1 MYLSNDHKGPTIRK
15 VTGWVG
21 GGGGWGGGRVVAYKR
36 KFIGIYMYFFYSQ
49 LNARKEHTMMLPMVP
64 AKIARLI
71 TSALWRVQQ
80 CVNNALVTR
89 PLWKRYPK
97 PPLVIMFFSMLYV
110 FCKKVVINSY
120 IGRLDLIS

>member
-1 MYLSNDHKGPTIRK
+1 MALVLLRRTLKPAFLHAST
-15 VTGWVG
+15 
-21 GGGGWGGGRVVAYKR
+21 RVILNNSAVAYKR

-49 LNARKEHTMMLPMVP
+49 LNARKEHTMMLPLVP

-97 PPLVIMFFSMLYV
+97 PALAIMFFSMLYV

-120 IGRLDLIS
+120 IGRLDHIS

>member
-1 MYLSNDHKGPTIRK
+1 
-15 VTGWVG
+15 
-21 GGGGWGGGRVVAYKR
+21 
-36 KFIGIYMYFFYSQ
+36 MYFFYSQ

-89 PLWKRYPK
+89 PLRKRDPK
-97 PPLVIMFFSMLYV
+97 PALVIMFFSMLYV

-120 IGRLDLIS
+120 IGRLDHIS

>member
-1 MYLSNDHKGPTIRK
+1 M
-15 VTGWVG
+15 
-21 GGGGWGGGRVVAYKR
+21 AYKR

-89 PLWKRYPK
+89 PLRKRDPK
-97 PPLVIMFFSMLYV
+97 PALVIMFFSMLYV
-110 FCKKVVINSY
+110 FCKGGHQLLYRKIRSHFLVC
-120 IGRLDLIS
+120 GP